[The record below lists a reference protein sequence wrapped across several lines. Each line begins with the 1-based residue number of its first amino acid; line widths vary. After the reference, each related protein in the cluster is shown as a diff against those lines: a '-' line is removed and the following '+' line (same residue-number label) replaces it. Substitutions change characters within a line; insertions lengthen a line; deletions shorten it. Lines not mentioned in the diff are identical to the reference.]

1 MSKHNLTDF
10 PTKGE
15 DKKISLRN
23 SNYPVFDKRFAE
35 GLKENDPKIW
45 KAGGNIEGNRSF
57 RLLMRALD
65 GDDSPEVLKKIKER
79 EAWAARHFEDG
90 SQFKSGDKK
99 ARPSNIAG
107 VVAQIKWL
115 VIGNLGE
122 QKMKDVILEAIK
134 YLELKESGS
143 ASQAQQDREME
154 TRQET
159 IEYKV
164 IIKEGENKYGEGNKF
179 YLDGELSPRLIML
192 EGNTYKFDLSDA
204 SNKTHALRF
213 STTEDGTHGEGN
225 AYTKGVSVEGKA
237 GEDGASISIEIM
249 EDTPDLYYYCVNH
262 KGMGNKIQVRE
273 VDEERQISA
282 KTEKALQNKVDEHN
296 KEVNNAAS
304 KRTTLGT
311 LKKVY
316 DRGIGAYNTNPASVR
331 PNVSN
336 PSTWAMARVNS
347 FLFVLRNG
355 RFQGGKH
362 DTDLL
367 PESHPLSSKEEK
379 SMVDKEDR
387 HILNISEADNKVVIE
402 FAKQNEDKEEEGEEV
417 EATDES
423 RPYHYDE
430 DEDEKDR
437 KVVDLNV
444 KYRTIDLSRS
454 DYVDEEKRLVRV
466 GVSSTEPV
474 ERSFGMEILGHSP
487 DEINMEFMQSGR
499 SPLLLDHDMTK
510 QIGVVE
516 EFKLD
521 QAAQR
526 TVAVVRFGRSKLAE
540 EVFRDVLDGIRMNI
554 SVGYRVDKLTRVKE
568 KDENYYRA
576 SWTPL
581 EVSSVSVPA
590 DQSRLV
596 GVGRSKDKKVKTK
609 VQIMSNEK
617 QEINLDEVRLESA
630 EAAKKEFARNSKE
643 ILDLAVKHNKRD
655 LAHKAISEG
664 KSVEEFRGILLDNI
678 SNDTPLETPKDIGL
692 TEKETKRFSIMRAIN
707 AMANPT
713 DRKAQENARF
723 EFEASEAAQRS
734 YGQTAQGIMLPDE
747 VLRNWNQ
754 RDLSAGSD
762 GDLIGQD
769 YRAGDFIDVLRNNSA
784 VMPLATMLNGLS
796 GDVKIPKKTAA
807 ASAAFISSEG
817 GAAGES
823 ELTVGN
829 VSMSPKSLGAFTDIT
844 RQLMIQSSID
854 VENLV
859 RNDLAQSMAIAI
871 DDAALEGSGSSGNP
885 TGITNTSG
893 INTVSLSS
901 AAAPTF
907 AEMVSMETAVRVD
920 NALLGDLCYIVH
932 PSNYGTLKTTEKAS
946 GTAQFVAAN
955 DEINGYKAVVSPQL
969 TANNYV
975 FGNFNDLLVGMFGG
989 LDIVVDPFTGSSSGN
1004 VRIVALQSVDVAVRH
1019 AVSFCAAS

>member
-23 SNYPVFDKRFAE
+23 SNYPQFDYDFIA
-35 GLKENDPKIW
+35 GVKENDNDIY
-45 KAGGNIEGNRSF
+45 KAGGNIRGNEAFNLWTKARVGEETDGV
-57 RLLMRALD
+57 LD
-65 GDDSPEVLKKIKER
+65 WIKER

-90 SQFKSGDKK
+90 SQFKSGDK
-99 ARPSNIAG
+99 AGRPSNIAG
-107 VVAQIKWL
+107 VIAQMKWG
-115 VIGNLGE
+115 VIGTLGE
-122 QKMKDVILEAIK
+122 QKMKDVVLEAIK
-134 YLELKESGS
+134 YREEKESGS
-143 ASQAQQDREME
+143 ASQAQQDR
-154 TRQET
+154 Q
-159 IEYKV
+159 V
-164 IIKEGENKYGEGNKF
+164 
-179 YLDGELSPRLIML
+179 
-192 EGNTYKFDLSDA
+192 SDA
-204 SNKTHALRF
+204 VEKGLKEKVEKHN
-213 STTEDGTHGEGN
+213 EEVGN
-225 AYTKGVSVEGKA
+225 V
-237 GEDGASISIEIM
+237 
-249 EDTPDLYYYCVNH
+249 
-262 KGMGNKIQVRE
+262 
-273 VDEERQISA
+273 
-282 KTEKALQNKVDEHN
+282 
-296 KEVNNAAS
+296 AS
-304 KRTTLGT
+304 KRTTYRT
-311 LKKVY
+311 LLAVFE
-316 DRGIGAYNTNPASVR
+316 RGIGAYKTNPASVR
-331 PNVSN
+331 PNVSS
-336 PSTWAMARVNS
+336 PEQWAYARVNS
-347 FLFVLRNG
+347 FLFALRNG

-379 SMVDKEDR
+379 SMEDKQDR
-387 HILNISEADNKVVIE
+387 HILNVSETDDKVVVE
-402 FAKQNEDKEEEGEEV
+402 FAKHHEDEEEGEEMEMTE
-417 EATDES
+417 EA
-423 RPYHYDE
+423 RPYHDDE
-430 DEDEKDR
+430 DEDKER
-437 KVVDLNV
+437 KVVNLKVN
-444 KYRTIDLSRS
+444 YRTIDLSRS
-454 DYVDEEKRLVRV
+454 EFVDEENRRVRI
-466 GVSSTEPV
+466 GVSSEEPV
-474 ERSFGMEILGHSP
+474 ERSFGMEVLGHSE
-487 DEINMEFMQSGR
+487 DEINMEFMKSGR
-499 SPLLLDHDMTK
+499 APLLLDHKMD
-510 QIGVVE
+510 QVIGVVE

-521 QAAQR
+521 QTANR
-526 TVAVVRFGRSKLAE
+526 TIAVVRFGRSALAE

-554 SVGYRVDKLTRVKE
+554 SVGYRVDKLTRMKD
-568 KDENYYRA
+568 KDESYYRA

-581 EVSSVSVPA
+581 EVSSVAVPA
-590 DQSRLV
+590 DASRKV
-596 GVGRSKDKKVKTK
+596 GVGRSKEIAEKAK

-617 QEINLDEVRLESA
+617 QEINLDEVRSESA

-655 LAHKAISEG
+655 LAHQAISEG

-692 TEKETKRFSIMRAIN
+692 TEKETKRFSLLRAIN

-713 DRKAQENARF
+713 DRRAQEAAKF

-796 GDVKIPKKTAA
+796 GDVKIPRKTAA

-859 RNDLAQSMAIAI
+859 RNDLAASMAIAI

-920 NALLGDLCYIVH
+920 NALLGDLAYIVH
-932 PSNYGTLKTTEKAS
+932 PTNYGTLKTTEKAS
-946 GTAQFVAAN
+946 NTAQFVAVN
-955 DEINGYKAVVSPQL
+955 DEINGYSAVVSPQL

-975 FGNFNDLLVGMFGG
+975 FGNFNDLLIGMFGG
-989 LDIVVDPFTGSSSGN
+989 LDIVVDPYTSSSSGT

>member
-23 SNYPVFDKRFAE
+23 SNYPQFDYDFIA
-35 GLKENDPKIW
+35 GVKENDNDIY
-45 KAGGNIEGNRSF
+45 KAGGNIRGNEAF
-57 RLLMRALD
+57 NLWTKARAGEETDGVLD
-65 GDDSPEVLKKIKER
+65 WIKER

-90 SQFKSGDKK
+90 AQFKSGDKA
-99 ARPSNIAG
+99 ARPSNIGG
-107 VVAQIKWL
+107 VIAQGKWG
-115 VIGNLGE
+115 VIGTLGE
-122 QKMKDVILEAIK
+122 QGMKDVILEAIK
-134 YLELKESGS
+134 YREQKESGS
-143 ASQAQQDREME
+143 ASQAQQD
-154 TRQET
+154 
-159 IEYKV
+159 
-164 IIKEGENKYGEGNKF
+164 
-179 YLDGELSPRLIML
+179 
-192 EGNTYKFDLSDA
+192 
-204 SNKTHALRF
+204 
-213 STTEDGTHGEGN
+213 
-225 AYTKGVSVEGKA
+225 
-237 GEDGASISIEIM
+237 
-249 EDTPDLYYYCVNH
+249 
-262 KGMGNKIQVRE
+262 
-273 VDEERQISA
+273 RQISA

-379 SMVDKEDR
+379 SMEDKQDR
-387 HILNISEADNKVVIE
+387 HILNVSETDDKVVVE
-402 FAKQNEDKEEEGEEV
+402 FAKHHEDEEEGEEM
-417 EATDES
+417 EMTEES
-423 RPYHYDE
+423 RPYHDE
-430 DEDEKDR
+430 DEEEKDR
-437 KVVDLNV
+437 KVVNLKVN
-444 KYRTIDLSRS
+444 YRTVDLTKAHHI
-454 DYVDEEKRLVRV
+454 DEEKRLVRV

-474 ERSFGMEILGHSP
+474 ERSFGMEVLGHSP
-487 DEINMEFMQSGR
+487 EDINMEFMESGR
-499 SPLLLDHDMTK
+499 APLLLDHDMTK
-510 QIGVVE
+510 QIGVIE

-521 QAAQR
+521 QTANR
-526 TVAVVRFGRSKLAE
+526 TIAVVRFGRSALAE

-554 SVGYRVDKLTRVKE
+554 SVGYRVDKLTRMKD
-568 KDENYYRA
+568 KDEDYYRA

-596 GVGRSKDKKVKTK
+596 GVGRSKQIAEKAK

-617 QEINLDEVRLESA
+617 QEINLDEVRSESA

-655 LAHKAISEG
+655 LAHQAISEG

-692 TEKETKRFSIMRAIN
+692 TEKETKRFSLLRAIN

-713 DRKAQENARF
+713 DRRAQEAAKF

-796 GDVKIPKKTAA
+796 GDVKIPRKTAA

-829 VSMSPKSLGAFTDIT
+829 VSLSPKTLGAFTDVT

-859 RNDLAQSMAIAI
+859 RNDLAASMAIAI

-920 NALLGDLCYIVH
+920 NALLGDLAYIVH
-932 PSNYGTLKTTEKAS
+932 PTNYGTLKTTEKAS
-946 GTAQFVAAN
+946 NTAQFVAVN
-955 DEINGYKAVVSPQL
+955 DEINGYRAVVSPQL

-975 FGNFNDLLVGMFGG
+975 FGNFNDLLIGMFGG
-989 LDIVVDPFTGSSSGN
+989 LDIVVDPYTSSSSGT

>member
-23 SNYPVFDKRFAE
+23 SNYPQFDYDFIA
-35 GLKENDPKIW
+35 GVKENDNDIY
-45 KAGGNIEGNRSF
+45 KAGGNIRGNEAF
-57 RLLMRALD
+57 NLWTKARAGEETDGVLD
-65 GDDSPEVLKKIKER
+65 WIKER

-90 SQFKSGDKK
+90 SQFKSGDK
-99 ARPSNIAG
+99 AGRPSNIGG
-107 VVAQIKWL
+107 VIAQAKWG
-115 VIGNLGE
+115 VIGTLGE
-122 QKMKDVILEAIK
+122 QGMKDVILEAIK
-134 YLELKESGS
+134 YKEGKEFGS
-143 ASQAQQDREME
+143 ASQAQAD
-154 TRQET
+154 
-159 IEYKV
+159 
-164 IIKEGENKYGEGNKF
+164 
-179 YLDGELSPRLIML
+179 
-192 EGNTYKFDLSDA
+192 
-204 SNKTHALRF
+204 
-213 STTEDGTHGEGN
+213 
-225 AYTKGVSVEGKA
+225 
-237 GEDGASISIEIM
+237 
-249 EDTPDLYYYCVNH
+249 
-262 KGMGNKIQVRE
+262 
-273 VDEERQISA
+273 RQISS

-316 DRGIGAYNTNPASVR
+316 DRGIGAYNTSPSSVR
-331 PNVSN
+331 PNVSS
-336 PSTWAMARVNS
+336 PQMWAMSRVNS

-379 SMVDKEDR
+379 SMEDKQDR
-387 HILNISEADNKVVIE
+387 HILNVSETDDKVVVE
-402 FAKQNEDKEEEGEEV
+402 FAKHHEDEEEGEEMEMTE
-417 EATDES
+417 EA
-423 RPYHYDE
+423 RPYHDDE
-430 DEDEKDR
+430 DEDKER
-437 KVVDLNV
+437 KVVNLKVN
-444 KYRTIDLSRS
+444 YRTIDLSRS
-454 DYVDEEKRLVRV
+454 EFVDEENRRVRI
-466 GVSSTEPV
+466 GVSSEEPV
-474 ERSFGMEILGHSP
+474 ERSFGMEVLGHSE
-487 DEINMEFMQSGR
+487 DEINMEFMKSGR
-499 SPLLLDHDMTK
+499 APLLLDHKMD
-510 QIGVVE
+510 QVIGVVE

-521 QAAQR
+521 QTANR
-526 TVAVVRFGRSKLAE
+526 TIAVVRFGRSALAE

-554 SVGYRVDKLTRVKE
+554 SVGYRVDKLTRMKD
-568 KDENYYRA
+568 KDESYYRA

-581 EVSSVSVPA
+581 EVSSVAVPA
-590 DQSRLV
+590 DSSRKV
-596 GVGRSKDKKVKTK
+596 GVGRSKQIAEKAK
-609 VQIMSNEK
+609 VQIMENEK
-617 QEINLDEVRLESA
+617 QEINLDEVRSESA

-643 ILDLAVKHNKRD
+643 IIDLAVKHNKRD

-713 DRKAQENARF
+713 DRKAQENAKF

-796 GDVKIPKKTAA
+796 GDVKIPRKTAA

-859 RNDLAQSMAIAI
+859 RNDLAASMAIAI

-907 AEMVSMETAVRVD
+907 SEMVQMETAIRVD
-920 NALLGDLCYIVH
+920 NALLGDLAYIVH
-932 PSNYGTLKTTEKAS
+932 PTNYGTLKTTEKAS
-946 GTAQFVAAN
+946 NTAQFIAVN
-955 DEINGYKAVVSPQL
+955 DEINGYRAVVSPQL

-989 LDIVVDPFTGSSSGN
+989 LDITVDPFSQSSTGT

>member
-1 MSKHNLTDF
+1 MMATDF
-10 PTKGE
+10 PTKDD
-15 DKKISLRN
+15 DKKVSLRN
-23 SNYPVFDKRFAE
+23 SNYPQFDYDFIA
-35 GLKENDPKIW
+35 GVKENDNDIY
-45 KAGGNIEGNRSF
+45 KAGGNIRGNEAF
-57 RLLMRALD
+57 NLWTKARAGEETD
-65 GDDSPEVLKKIKER
+65 GVIKWIKER

-90 SQFKSGDKK
+90 SQFKSGDK
-99 ARPSNIAG
+99 AGRPSNIAG
-107 VVAQIKWL
+107 VIAQMKWG
-115 VIGNLGE
+115 VIGTLGE
-122 QKMKDVILEAIK
+122 QKMKDVVLEAIK
-134 YLELKESGS
+134 YREGKEYGS
-143 ASQAQQDREME
+143 ASQAQAD
-154 TRQET
+154 
-159 IEYKV
+159 
-164 IIKEGENKYGEGNKF
+164 
-179 YLDGELSPRLIML
+179 
-192 EGNTYKFDLSDA
+192 
-204 SNKTHALRF
+204 
-213 STTEDGTHGEGN
+213 
-225 AYTKGVSVEGKA
+225 
-237 GEDGASISIEIM
+237 
-249 EDTPDLYYYCVNH
+249 
-262 KGMGNKIQVRE
+262 
-273 VDEERQISA
+273 RQISA

-316 DRGIGAYNTNPASVR
+316 DRGIGAYNTSPASVR

-336 PSTWAMARVNS
+336 PQTWAMARVNS
-347 FLFVLRNG
+347 FLFALRNG

-379 SMVDKEDR
+379 SMEDKQDR
-387 HILNISEADNKVVIE
+387 HILNVSEIDDKVVVE
-402 FAKQNEDKEEEGEEV
+402 FAKHHEEEEEGEEMEMTE
-417 EATDES
+417 EA
-423 RPYHYDE
+423 RPYHDEE
-430 DEDEKDR
+430 DEDKER
-437 KVVDLNV
+437 KVVDLKVN
-444 KYRTIDLSRS
+444 YRTIDLSRS
-454 DYVDEEKRLVRV
+454 EFVDEENRRVRI
-466 GVSSTEPV
+466 GVSSEEPV
-474 ERSFGMEILGHSP
+474 ERSFGMEVLGHSAE
-487 DEINMEFMQSGR
+487 DINMEFMESGR
-499 SPLLLDHDMTK
+499 APLLLDHDMTK
-510 QIGVVE
+510 QIGVIE

-521 QAAQR
+521 QTANR
-526 TVAVVRFGRSKLAE
+526 TIAVVRFGRSALAE

-554 SVGYRVDKLTRVKE
+554 SVGYRVDKLTRMKD
-568 KDENYYRA
+568 KDEDYYRA

-596 GVGRSKDKKVKTK
+596 GVGRSKEIAEKAK

-617 QEINLDEVRLESA
+617 QEINLDEVRSESA

-655 LAHKAISEG
+655 LAHQAISEG

-692 TEKETKRFSIMRAIN
+692 TEKETKRFSLLRAIN

-713 DRKAQENARF
+713 DRSAQEAAKF

-784 VMPLATMLNGLS
+784 VMPLATMLNGLT
-796 GDVKIPKKTAA
+796 GDVKIPRKTAA

-859 RNDLAQSMAIAI
+859 RNDLAASMAIAI

-920 NALLGDLCYIVH
+920 NALLGDLAYIVH
-932 PSNYGTLKTTEKAS
+932 PTNYGTLKTTEKAS
-946 GTAQFVAAN
+946 NTAQFVAVN
-955 DEINGYKAVVSPQL
+955 DEINGYRAVVSPQL

-975 FGNFNDLLVGMFGG
+975 FGNFNDLLIGMFGG
-989 LDIVVDPFTGSSSGN
+989 LDIVVDPYTSSSSGT